1 MLIFQVFLNFCQQHF
16 VVVSVQVLHVFCQ
29 ITCYYIT
36 FYAVINGAFQFKFC
50 MFLVYGNPV
59 DFCVLIFCL
68 AMLLNSCQSS
78 FFCKFHRFSTQMVMS
93 SGTKVFALSFSFFL
107 CCVSSYC
114 LVALPR
120 ITDAMLN
127 TSGESEHSWL
137 IPDLGGSYQIFP
149 INYDMLAIGFS

>member
-1 MLIFQVFLNFCQQHF
+1 
-16 VVVSVQVLHVFCQ
+16 
-29 ITCYYIT
+29 
-36 FYAVINGAFQFKFC
+36 
-50 MFLVYGNPV
+50 
-59 DFCVLIFCL
+59 
-68 AMLLNSCQSS
+68 
-78 FFCKFHRFSTQMVMS
+78 MVMS

-120 ITDAMLN
+120 ITDVMLN

-137 IPDLGGSYQIFP
+137 IPDLGGSCQIFP